1 MSDSLDRDLVV
12 LLYDVAR
19 IMRTKFDQRARAREM
34 TRAQW
39 HILARVERQPGLS
52 QSELAAICEVEPIT
66 VARLVDRLEKRG
78 LLERRADPTDRR
90 IWRLHNLP
98 TARPILDEI
107 NAYREQL
114 IRDID
119 GQIGQ
124 DTREA
129 MVDSLLAIRAQ
140 LSAGTEQTEVTER
153 AEPGAQARAAT
164 GTRRAAG
171 GQERPRDT
179 GRAGRN
185 SRRR

>member
-1 MSDSLDRDLVV
+1 MVCAAMTESLDRDPVV

-19 IMRTKFDQRARAREM
+19 IMRTKFDQRARARGM

-78 LLERRADPTDRR
+78 LLERRPDPNDRR

-98 TARPILDEI
+98 PAQPILEEI
-107 NAYREQL
+107 SAYRREL

-119 GQIGQ
+119 ARIG
-124 DTREA
+124 TAAREA
-129 MVDSLLAIRAQ
+129 MVDALLGVRAQ
-140 LSAGTEQTEVTER
+140 MAAAADPLSDRV
-153 AEPGAQARAAT
+153 GAVAR
-164 GTRRAAG
+164 RRPVQAG
-171 GQERPRDT
+171 GR
-179 GRAGRN
+179 
-185 SRRR
+185 